1 MNAQTVI
8 EVVER
13 AANREPDKPAILF
26 EEGLVVTRKEFRDRI
41 QRFAGYLATRVKPGD
56 KVALMLD
63 NRAEFMVALFAI
75 VAPCAA

>member
-41 QRFAGYLATRVKPGD
+41 ERLAGYLATRGKPGD